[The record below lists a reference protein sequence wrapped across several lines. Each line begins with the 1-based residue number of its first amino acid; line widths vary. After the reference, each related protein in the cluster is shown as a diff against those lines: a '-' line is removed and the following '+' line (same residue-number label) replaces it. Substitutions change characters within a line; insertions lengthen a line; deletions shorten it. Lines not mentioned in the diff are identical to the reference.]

1 MINTLQ
7 VEELR
12 NEIVQL
18 KDEIVNRMTNLKD
31 LMRDENADKEWI
43 HNEKKNINEDIQKL
57 ENKTQKMEDETKKLV
72 DKTKKLE
79 DETKKLEDETKEL
92 IYETKELEY
101 ETKELKKET
110 KGLKD
115 ETTKILI
122 KLNKHIEHL
131 GGLIGD
137 KAKNDISYEMVLID
151 DEITKVKD
159 VLKELNEV
167 NRQNKTEGMVTDRDT
182 HIQNVWEQRVL
193 YDTKKKTKEAIVL
206 TKELKESLIKDIL
219 ELKLWLKNY

>member
-7 VEELR
+7 VKELR
-12 NEIVQL
+12 N
-18 KDEIVNRMTNLKD
+18 EIVNRMTNLKD
-31 LMRDENADKEWI
+31 LMRDENTDKEWI
-43 HNEKKNINEDIQKL
+43 HNEKKSINEDIQKL

-72 DKTKKLE
+72 DK
-79 DETKKLEDETKEL
+79 TKKLEDETKEL

-115 ETTKILI
+115 ETTKILV

-193 YDTKKKTKEAIVL
+193 HDTKKKTKEAIVL

-219 ELKLWLKNY
+219 ELKRIL

>member
-43 HNEKKNINEDIQKL
+43 HNEKKSINEDIQKL

-72 DKTKKLE
+72 DK
-79 DETKKLEDETKEL
+79 TKKLEDETKEL

-115 ETTKILI
+115 ETTKILV

-193 YDTKKKTKEAIVL
+193 YDTKKKTREAIVL

-219 ELKLWLKNY
+219 ELKRIL

>member
-43 HNEKKNINEDIQKL
+43 HNEKKSINEDIQKL
-57 ENKTQKMEDETKKLV
+57 ENKTQKMEDETKKL
-72 DKTKKLE
+72 
-79 DETKKLEDETKEL
+79 EDETKEL
-92 IYETKELEY
+92 IYEAKELEY
-101 ETKELKKET
+101 ETKELKKEA

-115 ETTKILI
+115 ETTKILV

-159 VLKELNEV
+159 VLKELNEH
-167 NRQNKTEGMVTDRDT
+167 NREKTLETLSVDRDT

-193 YDTKKKTKEAIVL
+193 NDTKNKTKEAIVL

-219 ELKLWLKNY
+219 ELKRKL